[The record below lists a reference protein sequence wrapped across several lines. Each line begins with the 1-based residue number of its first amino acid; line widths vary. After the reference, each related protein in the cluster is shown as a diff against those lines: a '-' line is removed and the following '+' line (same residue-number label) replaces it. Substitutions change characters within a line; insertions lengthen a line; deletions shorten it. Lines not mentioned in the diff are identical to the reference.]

1 MMKREAERNLDI
13 QQLQQELRGVIDA
26 AETFQT
32 ENSTLFKENQKM
44 KAELANRPLQQLTVG
59 QVQNESKKS
68 VR

>member
-26 AETFQT
+26 AETFQA